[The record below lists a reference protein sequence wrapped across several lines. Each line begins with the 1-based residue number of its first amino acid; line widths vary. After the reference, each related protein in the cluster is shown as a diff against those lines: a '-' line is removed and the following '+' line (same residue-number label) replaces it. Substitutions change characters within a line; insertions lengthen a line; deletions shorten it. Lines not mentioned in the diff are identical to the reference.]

1 MADNDQYLSLAELCS
16 YLGISRSLGYK
27 LSHRRAIPKFKPSGG
42 RILFKK
48 SDVDQW
54 VNAHRIMSETELET
68 LTN

>member
-27 LSHRRAIPKFKPSGG
+27 LSHRRAIPHYKPTGG
-42 RILFKK
+42 HLLFKK

-54 VNAHRIMSETELET
+54 VNAHRIMSETELTT